1 MLLALVALMSGSGS
15 DSEQDIP
22 SEFVLQPSA
31 APSAPSTSADG
42 YDPAAFAL
50 GSSSDDEAADATP
63 MRTEQHRDWAGL
75 SRTNRGSY
83 RRAAAARKPGYLWS
97 RVICYGQCQITF
109 RCYL

>member
-1 MLLALVALMSGSGS
+1 MLLALDALMSESGS

-31 APSAPSTSADG
+31 APSARSTSADG

-75 SRTNRGSY
+75 SRTPPRHQPNISLIYQQMADMRLSAHIRPDIPY
-83 RRAAAARKPGYLWS
+83 QP
-97 RVICYGQCQITF
+97 
-109 RCYL
+109 